1 MNVKR
6 WDRTDL
12 GKWGARVALATV
24 ATVVLAG
31 CGGTT
36 PTLGGGGTVATGGAG
51 GATAENAS
59 SQLEKCS
66 QSLGTLAVVE
76 DQAAPWYRTLT
87 QYRLGSTVPVL
98 RMMINQGA
106 QLPPDQVEPLRE
118 YLTRSFPEKP
128 KPAGVVIPGPANVSF
143 KEWQVPTPGSRP
155 HDPLAAKDGSIWY
168 TGQLS
173 NKLGK
178 LTPGNAQFKEFELK
192 SPRTGPHGLADDKD
206 GNIWF
211 TGNSSGVI
219 GKLDPKTGNVIE
231 YKMPDP
237 AVRDPHTPNFDQS
250 GILWF
255 TAQNANVMG
264 RLDPS
269 TGEFKIIKSLTAN
282 SRPYGLHVNSKGVPV
297 VVLFGTNKIATI
309 DPRTLDVKEY
319 VLPNANSR
327 PRRLALADDNTVY
340 YADYS
345 RGFLGRLDLANGQV
359 KEWASPSGPQS
370 QPYGIAFAKGAI
382 WYNESFAKP
391 NTLVRFDPKSESFQT
406 WPFPGGGDIV
416 RNMDVTAGGN
426 VVTANSLVNQI
437 GFIEIR

>member
-1 MNVKR
+1 
-6 WDRTDL
+6 
-12 GKWGARVALATV
+12 
-24 ATVVLAG
+24 
-31 CGGTT
+31 
-36 PTLGGGGTVATGGAG
+36 
-51 GATAENAS
+51 
-59 SQLEKCS
+59 
-66 QSLGTLAVVE
+66 
-76 DQAAPWYRTLT
+76 
-87 QYRLGSTVPVL
+87 
-98 RMMINQGA
+98 
-106 QLPPDQVEPLRE
+106 
-118 YLTRSFPEKP
+118 
-128 KPAGVVIPGPANVSF
+128 
-143 KEWQVPTPGSRP
+143 
-155 HDPLAAKDGSIWY
+155 
-168 TGQLS
+168 
-173 NKLGK
+173 
-178 LTPGNAQFKEFELK
+178 
-192 SPRTGPHGLADDKD
+192 
-206 GNIWF
+206 
-211 TGNSSGVI
+211 
-219 GKLDPKTGNVIE
+219 
-231 YKMPDP
+231 
-237 AVRDPHTPNFDQS
+237 
-250 GILWF
+250 
-255 TAQNANVMG
+255 MG